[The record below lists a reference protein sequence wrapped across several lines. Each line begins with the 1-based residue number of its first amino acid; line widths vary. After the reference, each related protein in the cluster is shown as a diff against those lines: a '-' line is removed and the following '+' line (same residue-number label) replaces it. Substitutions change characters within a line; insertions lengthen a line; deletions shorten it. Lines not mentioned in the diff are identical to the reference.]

1 MPHAP
6 AANAQMKDVVDGNGS
21 PTTAAT
27 TTLPSRP
34 IDSPAISAEKTLEK
48 RLTRPP
54 PKSPAP
60 HQIAESRP

>member
-1 MPHAP
+1 MPHVP
-6 AANAQMKDVVDGNGS
+6 AANDHKTDDAEGSGS
-21 PTTAAT
+21 PTATART
-27 TTLPSRP
+27 PLPSSP
-34 IDSPAISAEKTLEK
+34 IESPAISAEKTLEK